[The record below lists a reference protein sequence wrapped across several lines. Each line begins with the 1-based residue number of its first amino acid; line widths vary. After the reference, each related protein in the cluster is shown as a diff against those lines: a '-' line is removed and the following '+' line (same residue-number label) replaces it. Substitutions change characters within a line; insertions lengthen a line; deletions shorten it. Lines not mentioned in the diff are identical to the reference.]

1 MGSLAMS
8 LKKHR
13 TNRDPPTGAAHPNI
27 TRGDLSDFD
36 NSHDQFTRKLAEV
49 KQRQPLRIVSVI
61 VRADGAQAQ
70 AFSDRIICLDDLLR
84 DRKQLRSAVA
94 EIV

>member
-27 TRGDLSDFD
+27 TRGDLADFG

-49 KQRQPLRIVSVI
+49 KNRQPLRIVSVI
-61 VRADGAQAQ
+61 VGADGAQAQ
-70 AFSDRIICLDDLLR
+70 VFLDRVICLDDLLR
-84 DRKQLRSAVA
+84 DRDQLREAVA
-94 EIV
+94 EVV